1 MFNVGIG
8 EIAVIVLVCLI
19 VFGPERLPQMARQTG
34 RFLGQLRL
42 MTQGALD
49 QLKQEADLK
58 DINLPELRVGSLRT
72 QARDYVRELL
82 DIEGQMADL
91 ERERE
96 EIKANLESVT
106 EADGAAANGSATNGS
121 GANGSTPGASTT
133 EETAP
138 AAAATTATS
147 AAAATDTA
155 SPDAA
160 TASPGPAAAPK
171 PATEGP
177 APVDPEAT

>member
-1 MFNVGIG
+1 VFNVGIG

-19 VFGPERLPQMARQTG
+19 VFGPERLPQIARQIG

-42 MTQGALD
+42 TTQGALD

-58 DINLPELRVGSLRT
+58 DVNLPDLRVGSLRA

-82 DIEGQMADL
+82 DIEGQMAEL

-96 EIKANLESVT
+96 QLKQSLKTETGATQAEVDAVQAEVAEAAAEVT
-106 EADGAAANGSATNGS
+106 AIQHTGTQATGAAAPGTNGQT
-121 GANGSTPGASTT
+121 NGQAAPS
-133 EETAP
+133 AP
-138 AAAATTATS
+138 A
-147 AAAATDTA
+147 
-155 SPDAA
+155 
-160 TASPGPAAAPK
+160 
-171 PATEGP
+171 

>member
-1 MFNVGIG
+1 VFNVGIG

-34 RFLGQLRL
+34 RFLGQVRL

-58 DINLPELRVGSLRT
+58 DINLPELRVGSLRS

-82 DIEGQMADL
+82 DIEGQMAEL

-96 EIKANLESVT
+96 EIKANLESET
-106 EADGAAANGSATNGS
+106 DSNGAAANASATNGPV
-121 GANGSTPGASTT
+121 ANGS
-133 EETAP
+133 
-138 AAAATTATS
+138 S
-147 AAAATDTA
+147 ANGSAATDAPSPSAAVPETA
-155 SPDAA
+155 A
-160 TASPGPAAAPK
+160 GK
-171 PATEGP
+171 P

>member
-19 VFGPERLPQMARQTG
+19 VFGPDRLPQLARQVG

-42 MTQGALD
+42 TTQGALD

-58 DINLPELRVGSLRT
+58 DINLPDLRVGSLRS

-82 DIEGQMADL
+82 DIEGQMAEL

-96 EIKANLESVT
+96 QIKATLQAESEPNGSSAKGSGEHSSGEHASG
-106 EADGAAANGSATNGS
+106 EADQEAAA
-121 GANGSTPGASTT
+121 
-133 EETAP
+133 
-138 AAAATTATS
+138 
-147 AAAATDTA
+147 D
-155 SPDAA
+155 
-160 TASPGPAAAPK
+160 K
-171 PATEGP
+171 PAP
-177 APVDPEAT
+177 IDPEAT

>member
-1 MFNVGIG
+1 VFNVGIG
-8 EIAVIVLVCLI
+8 EIAVIVLVCLV

-58 DINLPELRVGSLRT
+58 DINLPELRVGSLRS

-82 DIEGQMADL
+82 DIEGQMAEL

-96 EIKANLESVT
+96 QIKASLESYAET
-106 EADGAAANGSATNGS
+106 NGSAANGSA
-121 GANGSTPGASTT
+121 ANGSSAVANGSVAAEAPSPGA
-133 EETAP
+133 
-138 AAAATTATS
+138 ATPES
-147 AAAATDTA
+147 AA
-155 SPDAA
+155 SR
-160 TASPGPAAAPK
+160 PAP
-171 PATEGP
+171 
-177 APVDPEAT
+177 PVDPEAT

>member
-8 EIAVIVLVCLI
+8 EIAVIVLVCLV

-58 DINLPELRVGSLRT
+58 DINLPELRVGSLRS

-82 DIEGQMADL
+82 DIEGQMAEL

-96 EIKANLESVT
+96 QIKASLESDAET
-106 EADGAAANGSATNGS
+106 NGAASGGASAVANGSVATDAPS
-121 GANGSTPGASTT
+121 PGA
-133 EETAP
+133 
-138 AAAATTATS
+138 ATPES
-147 AAAATDTA
+147 A
-155 SPDAA
+155 S
-160 TASPGPAAAPK
+160 GK
-171 PATEGP
+171 P

>member
-8 EIAVIVLVCLI
+8 EIAVIILVCLV

-58 DINLPELRVGSLRT
+58 DINLPELRVGSLRS

-82 DIEGQMADL
+82 DIEGQMAEL

-96 EIKANLESVT
+96 QIKASLESDT
-106 EADGAAANGSATNGS
+106 ETNGAVSGGATANGSTANGSSAVANGSA
-121 GANGSTPGASTT
+121 AVD
-133 EETAP
+133 AP
-138 AAAATTATS
+138 SAGTATES
-147 AAAATDTA
+147 AAAPESA
-155 SPDAA
+155 
-160 TASPGPAAAPK
+160 PGK
-171 PATEGP
+171 P

>member
-19 VFGPERLPQMARQTG
+19 VFGPERLPQMARQAG

-42 MTQGALD
+42 MTQSALD

-82 DIEGQMADL
+82 DIEGQMAEL

-106 EADGAAANGSATNGS
+106 DADPAASNGGPATKPS
-121 GANGSTPGASTT
+121 GANGSTPSATAS
-133 EETAP
+133 EETGP
-138 AAAATTATS
+138 ATSATTA
-147 AAAATDTA
+147 ADTA
-155 SPDAA
+155 SPD
-160 TASPGPAAAPK
+160 GAPEPESK
-171 PATEGP
+171 P